1 LKKSIQ
7 RFSAKCTKFIC
18 PTLTQS
24 DLRLCAYMKMDLN
37 RKEIAQMLNINP
49 ESVRKHIYRLK
60 LKLGKELQEIEDF
73 DISTYA
79 ECKKLCYTRSIT
91 DFR

>member
-1 LKKSIQ
+1 
-7 RFSAKCTKFIC
+7 
-18 PTLTQS
+18 
-24 DLRLCAYMKMDLN
+24 MKMDLN

-73 DISTYA
+73 DRSTYA
-79 ECKKLCYTRSIT
+79 ECKKLCDTRSIT